1 MAKSYYR
8 AIILILAS
16 ESTLYNA
23 FKNIYTEY
31 MSSNSN
37 IKVYFV
43 YAGNVSFV
51 PQEHD
56 LIYQEL
62 KECVIQPHP
71 TKKVVRALQYINSVH
86 DYDFLIRTNLSTFWV
101 FDKLLDRLNTLPTT
115 KTISGRIGYLSPR
128 YVVGSDMVV
137 TKDLVDIL
145 AYNPAKTYLEHNG
158 KYIPEDRILSEFFTN
173 HCAAQIL
180 DGQDYVQNIENST
193 LQSLY
198 KDSEEISSCIDHF
211 RVKNVADRSLDLKI
225 HEILLNRYYKK

>member
-8 AIILILAS
+8 AVILVLAS
-16 ESTLYNA
+16 EGALYNA
-23 FKNIYTEY
+23 FKNIYTKY
-31 MSSNSN
+31 MFSNYN

-51 PQEHD
+51 PQEYD
-56 LIYQEL
+56 LIYPEL
-62 KECVIQPHP
+62 KECVVQPHP

-101 FDKLLDRLNTLPTT
+101 FDKLLNRLNMLPTT
-115 KTISGRIGYLSPR
+115 KTVSGRIGYFSPK
-128 YVVGSDMVV
+128 YVVGFDMVV

-145 AYNPAKTYLEHNG
+145 VDNPAKAYFEHTG

-173 HCAAQIL
+173 RCGAQIL
-180 DGQDYVQNIENST
+180 DAQDYVQNIENST
-193 LQSLY
+193 SQSLY
-198 KDSEEISSCIDHF
+198 KDSEETLSCIDHF
-211 RVKNVADRSLDLKI
+211 RVKNVSDRSLDLKI